1 MNFKIFKYRYFNLFV
16 LAFFILNFWSCVS
29 PNEPGNPKSNYSV
42 LFNLTANAD
51 SQKIYIYRIADNNGY
66 VYNNNLGEYSVKTA
80 NISLSNSIFNYSN
93 FIIKDVQQRNN
104 PFSKGA
110 YYTNSDSLKI
120 FSSTQYY
127 LNININGSGIK
138 GMVTTP
144 DDFNILS
151 PLPNST
157 INANDSINITW
168 TSSYT
173 IKGYIIIIT
182 QTGVPLYNDDFDTF
196 YGKDSFITQD
206 TSFVSSSN
214 FISEG
219 SIKIDIL
226 AYDENYY
233 NHFINNVPNSGI
245 DGAYGYFAA
254 SVLKSVTVSVSVK

>member
-1 MNFKIFKYRYFNLFV
+1 LNFKLLKYCYFKLFV
-16 LAFFILNFWSCVS
+16 VLLFFSIFFGCES
-29 PNEPGNPKSNYSV
+29 PNSPEKTGFNYSV
-42 LFNLTANAD
+42 LFNLTANTD
-51 SQKIYIYRIADNNGY
+51 NQKIYIYSTADNNGY
-66 VYNNNLGEYSVKTA
+66 VYNDNIGKYTVKTA
-80 NISLSNSIFNYSN
+80 NISLSNSVFNFSN
-93 FIIKDVQQRNN
+93 FIIKEVSQWDNN
-104 PFSKGA
+104 FSKGA

-173 IKGYIIIIT
+173 AKGYLIDIVKT
-182 QTGVPLYNDDFDTF
+182 DTF
-196 YGKDSFITQD
+196 SFNDSVYTYNREQSFITQG
-206 TSFVSSSN
+206 TSFIFSSN

-219 SIKIDIL
+219 TIKIDIL

-233 NHFINNVPNSGI
+233 NYIINDVPNSGI
-245 DGAYGYFAA
+245 DSAYGYFAA
-254 SVLKSVTVSVSVK
+254 SVLKSVTVNVK